1 MVIGLTGGIGTG
13 KSTVSQILKDR
24 GFPVLDLDVI
34 SHEVIEFSSVVE
46 KIVQNFGREVLDE
59 DEAGNCT
66 ISREKLGKIIFSDK
80 KKRLALNSI
89 MHPEILKVM
98 HKKILECEL
107 GKNKKKNKIIFVEVQ
122 LLFEVQ
128 WEKEFDYILLVAA
141 KRDMQVRRVL
151 ERDKRSEEEA
161 WNIIN
166 SQMSLDEKRE
176 KRKERMNTLSDL
188 NSKLF
193 DQMDKLSKEGI
204 SEEELEKEISR
215 SETYFY
221 YHTKYLRGDKFPMG
235 AGGRQRTHPLP
246 SYWLCSPAQGQCSK
260 GSNRSPQE

>member
-24 GFPVLDLDVI
+24 GFPVIDLDVI

-98 HKKILECEL
+98 HKKILECKSE
-107 GKNKKKNKIIFVEVQ
+107 KNKIIFVEVQ

-176 KRKERMNTLSDL
+176 KSDFVIENDGNMDDL
-188 NSKLF
+188 NK
-193 DQMDKLSKEGI
+193 KV
-204 SEEELEKEISR
+204 
-215 SETYFY
+215 
-221 YHTKYLRGDKFPMG
+221 DKF
-235 AGGRQRTHPLP
+235 LK
-246 SYWLCSPAQGQCSK
+246 SLGQQQFQK
-260 GSNRSPQE
+260 N

>member
-24 GFPVLDLDVI
+24 GFPVIDLDVI

-80 KKRLALNSI
+80 KTRLALNSI

-98 HKKILECEL
+98 HKKILECKSE
-107 GKNKKKNKIIFVEVQ
+107 KNKIIFVEVQ

-176 KRKERMNTLSDL
+176 KSDFVIENDGNMDDL
-188 NSKLF
+188 NK
-193 DQMDKLSKEGI
+193 KV
-204 SEEELEKEISR
+204 
-215 SETYFY
+215 
-221 YHTKYLRGDKFPMG
+221 DKFLKSLE
-235 AGGRQRTHPLP
+235 RQ
-246 SYWLCSPAQGQCSK
+246 
-260 GSNRSPQE
+260 